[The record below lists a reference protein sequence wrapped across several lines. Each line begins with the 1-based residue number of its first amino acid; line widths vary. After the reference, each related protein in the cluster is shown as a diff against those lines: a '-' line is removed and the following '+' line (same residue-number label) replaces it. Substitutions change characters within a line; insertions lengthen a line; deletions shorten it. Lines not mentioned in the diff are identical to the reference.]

1 MADRKRIL
9 AVDDD
14 TPALSALKQILAQRG
29 YDVTTA
35 GTGEEA
41 LEKVGADGPG
51 FDLFILDVNM
61 PGISGLEVCKKL
73 RENPKTSDTPVI
85 FLTAK
90 GMVGD
95 MMEGKDAGSDLY
107 LVKPVLASKILN
119 MVGIFL
125 SSETPLFKKPKGK
138 PAAG

>member
-1 MADRKRIL
+1 MAERKRIL

-14 TPALSALKQILAQRG
+14 TPALNALRQILLQRG
-29 YDVTTA
+29 YEVSTA
-35 GTGEEA
+35 PNGEEA
-41 LEKVGADGPG
+41 VELIERESY
-51 FDLFILDVNM
+51 DLFILDVNM
-61 PGISGLEVCKKL
+61 PGMSGIDVCRKI
-73 RENPKTSDTPVI
+73 RENPKTVNTPVI

-119 MVGIFL
+119 MVGMFL
-125 SSETPLFKKPKGK
+125 SSETPLSKRPKGA
-138 PAAG
+138 PQA

>member
-1 MADRKRIL
+1 MAQKKRIL

-14 TPALSALKQILAQRG
+14 VPALSSLKQILIQRN
-29 YDVTTA
+29 YDVQTA
-35 GTGEEA
+35 ASGEDALQIIEREEA
-41 LEKVGADGPG
+41 

-61 PGISGLEVCKKL
+61 PGLTGIEVCKHI
-73 RENPKTSDTPVI
+73 RQNPKTYNTPVI

-95 MMEGKDAGSDLY
+95 MVEGKEAGSDLY

-125 SSETPLFKKPKGK
+125 SSDSPLAKKPRSAPTTG
-138 PAAG
+138 

>member
-1 MADRKRIL
+1 MAERKRIL

-14 TPALSALKQILAQRG
+14 APALGALKANLAQRG
-29 YDVTTA
+29 YEVQTC
-35 GTGEEA
+35 GNGEDA
-41 LEKVGADGPG
+41 LELIERDS

-61 PGISGLEVCKKL
+61 PGVNGIELCKRI
-73 RENPKTSDTPVI
+73 RENPKTQDTPVI

-90 GMVGD
+90 GLVGD
-95 MMEGKDAGSDLY
+95 MMDGKEAGSDLY

-125 SSETPLFKKPKGK
+125 SADAPLAKKSKR
-138 PAAG
+138 ALQS

>member
-1 MADRKRIL
+1 MADTRKRIL

-14 TPALSALKQILAQRG
+14 LPALAALKANLAQRG
-29 YDVTTA
+29 YEVQTA
-35 GTGEEA
+35 GSGEDA
-41 LEKVGADGPG
+41 LELIERESY
-51 FDLFILDVNM
+51 DLFILDVNM
-61 PGISGLEVCKKL
+61 PGVNGLEVCKHI
-73 RENPKTSDTPVI
+73 RQNPKTENTPVI

-119 MVGIFL
+119 MVSIFL
-125 SSETPLFKKPKGK
+125 STDQPLAKKPKRATRG
-138 PAAG
+138 